1 MTLRL
6 RYSVFLVLL
15 VVGCATSP
23 PPADGPLDVP
33 VDSWGEVDVV
43 PLNSRVDE
51 AVDAG
56 LDWPGS
62 ALYVTL
68 NLVGGDADTRSLAL
82 SEVANRGE
90 APDTMVVVVARDGL
104 MDDSVRG
111 DWHRAV
117 LYRLTDGTWRLHELR
132 RAFRCYRG
140 GSPDRYSA
148 DLCP

>member
-1 MTLRL
+1 M
-6 RYSVFLVLL
+6 RYSLLLLLV
-15 VVGCATSP
+15 VVGCAAP
-23 PPADGPLDVP
+23 PPSAGDPLDVP
-33 VDSWGEVDVV
+33 VDSWGEVDVA

-56 LDWPGS
+56 LDWPQS

-68 NLVGGDADTRSLAL
+68 NLLGGDADTRSLAL

-104 MDDSVRG
+104 LDDSVRG
-111 DWHRAV
+111 DWHRTV
-117 LYRLTDGTWRLHELR
+117 LYRVTDGTWRLHEMR

-140 GSPDRYSA
+140 GSLDRYSA

>member
-1 MTLRL
+1 MRHSILL
-6 RYSVFLVLL
+6 LLLL
-15 VVGCATSP
+15 VGCVAP
-23 PPADGPLDVP
+23 PPSAGDPLDVP
-33 VDSWGEVDVV
+33 VDSWRNVDVM

-51 AVDAG
+51 AVEAG
-56 LDWPGS
+56 LDWPRS

-68 NLVGGDADTRSLAL
+68 NLVGGDADTRSLVL

-90 APDTMVVVVARDGL
+90 APDTMVVVVARDGFL
-104 MDDSVRG
+104 DDSVRG

-117 LYRLTDGTWRLHELR
+117 LYRATDGTWRLHEMR

-140 GSPDRYSA
+140 GSLDRYSA

>member
-1 MTLRL
+1 MRV
-6 RYSVFLVLL
+6 RYSVLLLLL
-15 VVGCATSP
+15 VAGCAASP
-23 PPADGPLDVP
+23 PPAESPLAVP
-33 VDSWGEVDVV
+33 VDSWRDVDVM

-56 LDWPGS
+56 LDWPRS

-68 NLVGGDADTRSLAL
+68 NLVGGDVDTRSLAL

-104 MDDSVRG
+104 LDDSVRG

-117 LYRLTDGTWRLHELR
+117 LHRLTDGTWRLHEMR

-140 GSPDRYSA
+140 GSLDRYSA

>member
-1 MTLRL
+1 M
-6 RYSVFLVLL
+6 RYSLFLLLL
-15 VVGCATSP
+15 VAGCTASP
-23 PPADGPLDVP
+23 PTAESPLDVP
-33 VDSWGEVDVV
+33 VDSWLEVNVA

-56 LDWPGS
+56 VDWPRS

-68 NLVGGDADTRSLAL
+68 DLLGGDVDTRALVL

-90 APDTMVVVVARDGL
+90 APDTMIVVVARDGL
-104 MDDSVRG
+104 LDDSVRG

-117 LYRLTDGTWRLHELR
+117 LYRLTDGTWRFHEMR

-140 GSPDRYSA
+140 GSLDRYSA

>member
-1 MTLRL
+1 MRHSILL
-6 RYSVFLVLL
+6 LFLL
-15 VVGCATSP
+15 VGCAAPP
-23 PPADGPLDVP
+23 PPAGDALDAP
-33 VDSWGEVDVV
+33 VDSWGEVDVA

-56 LDWPGS
+56 FDWPRS

-68 NLVGGDADTRSLAL
+68 NLVGGDADTRSLVL

-90 APDTMVVVVARDGL
+90 AADTMVIVVARDGL
-104 MDDSVRG
+104 LDNSVRG

-117 LYRLTDGTWRLHELR
+117 LYRVMDGTWRLHDMR

-140 GSPDRYSA
+140 GSIDSYSA
-148 DLCP
+148 ALCP

>member
-1 MTLRL
+1 MQL
-6 RYSVFLVLL
+6 RYSVLL
-15 VVGCATSP
+15 LLLMVSCAASP
-23 PPADGPLDVP
+23 PPAGNLLDVP
-33 VDSWGEVDVV
+33 VDSWGEVDVA
-43 PLNSRVDE
+43 PLNSRVNE

-56 LDWPGS
+56 LDWPQS
-62 ALYVTL
+62 ALSVTL
-68 NLVGGDADTRSLAL
+68 NILGGDADTRALAL

-117 LYRLTDGTWRLHELR
+117 LYRLTDGTWRLHEMR

-140 GSPDRYSA
+140 GSLDRYSA
-148 DLCP
+148 ELCP